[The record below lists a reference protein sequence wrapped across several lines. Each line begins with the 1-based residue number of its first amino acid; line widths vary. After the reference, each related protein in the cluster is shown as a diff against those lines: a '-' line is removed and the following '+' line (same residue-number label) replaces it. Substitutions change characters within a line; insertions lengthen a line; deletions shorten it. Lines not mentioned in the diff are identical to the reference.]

1 MPGRRRN
8 LQQRF
13 AELRRSSE
21 TAEPDLG
28 RRVRGISTTIKIL
41 ALSFLILVGVTLMA
55 EGIGFHIPK
64 GYMYFAATFS
74 AVVERLNLKV
84 RRRGAVPVRLHKP
97 LREHWGVCSRGRRG
111 G

>member
-28 RRVRGISTTIKIL
+28 RRARGISTTIKML
-41 ALSFLILVGVTLMA
+41 ALSFLILVGVTLMS
-55 EGIGFHIPK
+55 EGSGFHIPK
-64 GYMYFAATFS
+64 GYIYFAVAFW
-74 AVVERLNLKV
+74 AAMERLKLKV
-84 RRRGAVPVRLHKP
+84 R
-97 LREHWGVCSRGRRG
+97 
-111 G
+111 